1 MFVYHNQGDKVASA
15 KLIAWLFYGLGVPT
29 YVYALYIN
37 ITTWKSDVLF
47 VMACMVLGIDTY
59 WRIKRNQR
67 ADKKSAQE
75 EIIRELEIENL
86 KFKNFK
92 S

>member
-1 MFVYHNQGDKVASA
+1 
-15 KLIAWLFYGLGVPT
+15 
-29 YVYALYIN
+29 
-37 ITTWKSDVLF
+37 
-47 VMACMVLGIDTY
+47 MACIVLGIDTY

-86 KFKNFK
+86 KFKKFK
-92 S
+92 P